1 MTSCVLVT
9 EEIAEPGE
17 GATIC
22 AISLALPAL
31 SACSPRESVA
41 SDVALML
48 PMMMHLQT
56 SCVAGLSA
64 AAARRFAKA
73 TVSIFDLGAAMAWA
87 GPAERIWPKVIVPI
101 GR

>member
-41 SDVALML
+41 SDVFLMW
-48 PMMMHLQT
+48 PMMHLQT

-64 AAARRFAKA
+64 AAARRFVKA
-73 TVSIFDLGAAMAWA
+73 AVSIFDLGAAMAWA